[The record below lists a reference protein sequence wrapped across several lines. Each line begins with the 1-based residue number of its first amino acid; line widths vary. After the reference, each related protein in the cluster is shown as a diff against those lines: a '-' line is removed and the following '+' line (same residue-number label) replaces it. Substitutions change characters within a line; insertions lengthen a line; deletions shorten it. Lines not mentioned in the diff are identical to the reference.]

1 MTIDPALTFALIGL
15 LGIGAQ
21 WLSWWLKLPSI
32 VLLLLIGVLAGPVTG
47 WLDPDALLGDLLL
60 PLVSLGVAIILFEGS
75 LTLKLQEIRG
85 HGQVVTRLVTVGALV
100 SWLVIGISAWWL
112 LDLSWQLSLLFGALV
127 SVTGPTVIM
136 PLLRTVRPKSEL
148 ANILRWEGIIIDP
161 LGALLAVLVFE
172 FIVSGE
178 RGHTALVFAEVAAV
192 GGVAGVAGAL
202 LLAVILR
209 RHLMPEYLHNVATLV
224 LVLGVFAGSNA
235 LAHES
240 GLLAVTVMGML
251 LANLRGVPI
260 DDILHFKESLTV
272 LLISGMFILLAARV
286 DLSALWALGFGA
298 ILVLGVV
305 LFVARPLSVW
315 VSTLGTA
322 VDWPGRVLL
331 AWIAPRG
338 IVAAAVSA
346 LFALRLEQLGYEQAD
361 LLVSLTFTVIVGT
374 VVLQSLTAGPL
385 GNRLGVTE
393 PDARGVLIV
402 GAGRAAR
409 AIAVALTGRDYRVR
423 VTDTSWDNI
432 SAARMEGLDT
442 YFGAAVSEHADRHL
456 DLVGLGKMFAM
467 SRPPA
472 LNALA
477 CMRFRAEF
485 GAKSVFSIGAEA
497 NRSDD
502 GKSLMAGR
510 HQCPWLFG
518 DNITLAKLE
527 SLLSQG
533 HEVRGT
539 PLTESFG
546 PAELERYYGNRAL
559 ALFALDPKN
568 RLRVYCDQSSFEAG
582 PDWTVFSLVPPPEPE
597 SLDAQKTVG
606 RAPPRQA

>member
-1 MTIDPALTFALIGL
+1 MTIDPALTLALIGL

-32 VLLLLIGVLAGPVTG
+32 VLLLLIGVFAGPVTG
-47 WLDPDALLGDLLL
+47 WLDPDALLGDLLF

-178 RGHTALVFAEVAAV
+178 RGHTALVFAQVVLV
-192 GGVAGVAGAL
+192 GGGAGVVGAL
-202 LLAVILR
+202 LLAFVLR
-209 RHLMPEYLHNVATLV
+209 RHLMPDYLHNVATLV
-224 LVLGVFAGSNA
+224 LVLAVFAGANA

-251 LANLRGVPI
+251 LANLRDIPM

-286 DLSALWALGFGA
+286 DLNALWALGLGG
-298 ILVLGVV
+298 ILLLAVV
-305 LFVARPLSVW
+305 LFVARPLTVW
-315 VSTLGTA
+315 VSTLATPL
-322 VDWPGRVLL
+322 DWPGRTLL
-331 AWIAPRG
+331 AWVAPRG

-346 LFALRLEQLGYEQAD
+346 LFALRLEQLGYPQAD
-361 LLVSLTFTVIVGT
+361 LLVSLTFAVIVGT

-385 GNRLGVTE
+385 ADWLGVSE
-393 PDARGVLIV
+393 PEPHGVLIV

-409 AIAVALTGRDYRVR
+409 TIGLAIAGRDYRVR

-456 DLVGLGKMFAM
+456 DLIGLGQMFAM
-467 SRPPA
+467 SRPSA

-477 CMRFRAEF
+477 CIRFRPEF
-485 GAKSVFSIGAEA
+485 GAKSVFSIGAETGKP
-497 NRSDD
+497 DG
-502 GKSLMAGR
+502 GKSQLTQR
-510 HQCPWLFG
+510 HQCPRLFG
-518 DNITLAKLE
+518 KSITLSKLE

-539 PLTESFG
+539 PLTDAFG
-546 PAELERYYGNRAL
+546 ATDLERHYGKRAL
-559 ALFALDPKN
+559 ALFALDPRD
-568 RLRVYCDQSSFEAG
+568 RLWVYSDQSTFEAG
-582 PDWTVFSLVPPPEPE
+582 PGWTVFSLVPPPEPE
-597 SLDAQKTVG
+597 SPDAEETVD
-606 RAPPRQA
+606 RTPAPQA